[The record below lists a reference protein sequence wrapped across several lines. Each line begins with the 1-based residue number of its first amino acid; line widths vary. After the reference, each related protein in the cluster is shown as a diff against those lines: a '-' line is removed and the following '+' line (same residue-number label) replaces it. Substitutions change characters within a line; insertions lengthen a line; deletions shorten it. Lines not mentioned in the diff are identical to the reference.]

1 MRRHDAHGH
10 VVYELPGHVTMRA
23 QDDVIEL
30 RVAHELE
37 GAAHPTALGQRGRLL
52 NLQATIPRE
61 RLHRLHA
68 PEIWARVDRGD
79 LERLEDVDERLGLLH
94 TLLAEGADTV
104 VAFPVAPAAALG
116 LAYEIE
122 KPQAGAGSSGVLG
135 IHLRMGLRS
144 RACQPFIHSSRAL
157 WAAMSS
163 AAISWPATHA
173 RHPVTPPAHSPP
185 SQA

>member
-1 MRRHDAHGH
+1 M
-10 VVYELPGHVTMRA
+10 PA

-94 TLLAEGADTV
+94 ALLAEGADTV
-104 VAFPVAPAAALG
+104 VAFPVAPAAGLG
-116 LAYEIE
+116 VADEIE
-122 KPQAGAGSSGVLG
+122 NAHQVSTGVAGAAGFN
-135 IHLRMGLRS
+135 
-144 RACQPFIHSSRAL
+144 P
-157 WAAMSS
+157 AATWFLSS
-163 AAISWPATHA
+163 AKQGQAKSLNKSQQRENEQRGEAA
-173 RHPVTPPAHSPP
+173 R
-185 SQA
+185 